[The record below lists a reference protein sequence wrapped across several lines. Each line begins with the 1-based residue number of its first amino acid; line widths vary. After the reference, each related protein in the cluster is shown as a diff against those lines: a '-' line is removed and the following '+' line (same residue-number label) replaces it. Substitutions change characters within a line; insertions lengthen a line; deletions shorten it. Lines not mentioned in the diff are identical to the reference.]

1 MIPSPGVNHRGR
13 SKGANHR
20 KRANQERSGPQSQ
33 QRGARLT
40 LLSQLIESGC
50 FAFRYMP
57 YSERNRNAK
66 QPNPVYTVEEEEEE
80 EEEEELIKITRPGGA
95 ARLPLDEGD

>member
-1 MIPSPGVNHRGR
+1 MEPSRECLPLRHLKNLIDSRG
-13 SKGANHR
+13 G
-20 KRANQERSGPQSQ
+20 QRSGPQSQ